1 MQGQKLK
8 ALNITEYN
16 LIANKDP
23 RGSYDRSTR
32 DNLNGI
38 IEKMRKNFSNLSPLE
53 NRVYRKFLFA
63 EFSALEEKEKRV
75 KLEVARYRMS
85 SRLRRSIKMAGAAVV
100 GFLIIGLFIYQVV
113 LGASSQKK
121 VEVAFYAGLN
131 KIGFVSKEDFE
142 QIRTDLTVA
151 ASELEKA
158 KQEFDELNQMIE
170 GMIVNNQIT
179 ENLKYI
185 VKKIYNDPR
194 AKYIERDNEVILKYA
209 GREIARYESD
219 PHKWYLLGVIKTGTL
234 RVYYNDEEILEIDT
248 IFGRTGEET
257 PVGEYEIKNKINKPT
272 WYKKE
277 IVDGEVKVR
286 KIPFGHPDHEIGYWW
301 LGLKRL
307 GPPVPGSY
315 GIHGVNVSKV
325 NEFYK
330 KNFDWR
336 NGSSGCP
343 NIQGWF
349 LDFLARVVPNGA
361 RVNIVNKDKWVKA
374 RAISQ
379 NTASPSST

>member
-8 ALNITEYN
+8 ALNITAYN
-16 LIANKDP
+16 LIANKYP

-100 GFLIIGLFIYQVV
+100 GFLIIGLFIYQV
-113 LGASSQKK
+113 
-121 VEVAFYAGLN
+121 
-131 KIGFVSKEDFE
+131 VSKEDFE

-234 RVYYNDEEILEIDT
+234 LVYYND
-248 IFGRTGEET
+248 
-257 PVGEYEIKNKINKPT
+257 
-272 WYKKE
+272 
-277 IVDGEVKVR
+277 
-286 KIPFGHPDHEIGYWW
+286 
-301 LGLKRL
+301 
-307 GPPVPGSY
+307 
-315 GIHGVNVSKV
+315 
-325 NEFYK
+325 
-330 KNFDWR
+330 
-336 NGSSGCP
+336 
-343 NIQGWF
+343 
-349 LDFLARVVPNGA
+349 
-361 RVNIVNKDKWVKA
+361 
-374 RAISQ
+374 
-379 NTASPSST
+379 